1 MAHVSIAAPARGF
14 SLTNMVYRAV
24 DAFKDLRDRRAVYL
38 RTEKELDALSDRMLT
53 DLGISRADIPE
64 IARQEVQ
71 RVFG

>member
-1 MAHVSIAAPARGF
+1 MAHIAIAAPARGTT
-14 SLTNMVYRAV
+14 LTSAIYRAL
-24 DAFKDLRDRRAVYL
+24 DAFRDYRARRTVFL
-38 RTEKELDALSDRMLT
+38 RTITELDGLNDRMLT